1 MRVRCV
7 PGKQGLLKAV
17 SRIVAVVFAV
27 SSVVPPGPVMAQ
39 TAGISLPAPRQMLS
53 ATGAYRPAVIKG
65 LMVHPENPL
74 EFDFII
80 ETGEGR
86 QSDDQLS
93 ADTNRLVK
101 YFLTALTIPE
111 EEMWVN
117 LSPYEGN
124 RIVGERF
131 GDTAMGH
138 DLLAQDYILKQLTS
152 SLMYPDEALG
162 EEFWARVHQKAQARF
177 GTTDIP
183 MNTFNKVWIVPDT
196 ATVYEKNNTAFVLES
211 RLKVMLEEDYAALA
225 ANTNGRGMNLSA
237 EPGRE
242 RVVSG
247 VSSDVIR
254 EIIIPELEM
263 EINQGRH
270 FAALRQIYHSLVL
283 AAWFKANLRETLL
296 GKVYVDQS
304 KTRGVDLPDPS
315 VNRQIFDRYVEAFR
329 KGVYD
334 FIREDYDPD
343 TDSVIPRRYF
353 SGGGDMRA
361 VREIVRRGTIKA
373 DAPVDGAVLARI
385 RPLIDTVM
393 QSRYVSSTVR
403 LYDVGAGARRD
414 DIEALQFAPAADAAV
429 LADQAGKYRPIH
441 QVIFDDYR
449 WAQIAREA
457 IVHSELNDL
466 GVDGQEDWFRNH
478 FADWVDS
485 HLTGTQNEGLRKGVR
500 QAVGDFVEDVNLYKL
515 SINGA
520 YPFDLGFSNVARDYL
535 YRLSEMNRLAARGQS
550 VAEEI
555 VAYSADAEVKAL
567 IEPLVD
573 GKLPVF
579 ADVVLES
586 LIPALAREGND
597 PNAQVALG
605 AGGLG
610 FLDGETVA
618 GIKENLKGN
627 WGATDGYAGL
637 SALPL
642 YEVFQRRTIAPQEV
656 DWDNQQDIK
665 PFMITDSQGR
675 RRPMTFKVNFKG
687 KIHHEGREMHIRN
700 DLQKK
705 LRLRADEVSRYWN
718 KLIELGII
726 EEVSKRGKIVGD
738 IGKILRAH
746 HHDFDGRQQE
756 IYNLLAA
763 LKAETRPEGMDYE
776 VQVYIVNNNGTP
788 QFGLRAPKFDIFHHL
803 YPGGDQQWIQYAF
816 YGKAYVQLLRE
827 LGVAPDVIMLNE
839 GQTVFAAIEMINDI
853 NRAKLLGA
861 RSMFEDVKVVYK
873 THTPN
878 PAALPI
884 YSDVA
889 RLRGMLGWDMVP
901 NDLLTNMYNQ
911 TMFYAPKA
919 LADLADLIIAV
930 SDENAQVARRIIVPG
945 FDVEGAQNG
954 SMPQDWYPE
963 ALAGLVAERG
973 YQGVTG
979 EELYAIRREAKLA
992 LNDNLVQLLG
1002 DVMGRDKVPQFA
1014 DLENRPL
1021 VGLLRRM
1028 VRYKGQGMLV
1038 PLIEWIV
1045 GDPDKQYFDFND
1057 KLLGYGLGA
1066 NLLLGGEAQD
1076 EYGEEWVARFKRMQ
1090 AGAFTPE
1097 DLAEIDNLSLQQVR
1111 EVWDLLRE
1119 DGLILPRA
1127 GGFQA
1132 AGNWHVLRDGQAE
1145 IGGQTVAARYR
1156 GYHEFIYKMFERLQN
1171 LKGKVIYIEKTGK
1184 NVMKAA
1190 TTAVDL
1196 WLSMPDPTQ
1205 EASGTSH
1212 QRVGLAGGLN
1222 VGVKGAGF
1230 DIQIEH
1236 GVNGWIIDAFPEIDT
1251 DELIDMF
1258 NVGVR
1263 SEHREEV
1270 QRNMHEYWERA
1281 RPLLRDYIREAVG
1294 LYRAYVNSRQ
1304 LETQDDRWI
1313 TMLKSAFDQAHET
1326 VTIAHNNIRNKM
1338 AFDAA
1343 LDGSGTYGIRRRKQL
1358 GEEILIAMGPV
1369 INVLV
1374 NSRLSGVDAEQTADH
1389 IRVLGAYLAQEGDA
1403 PAVPQALG
1411 ESAAT
1416 LQTAQK
1422 AIAAAIAGRQAVPRV
1437 VRDLIV
1443 EELATVVPFRVQR
1456 AQAGRDN
1463 AVLVV
1468 DDSVREAVESA
1479 GDPVTVEKYHS
1490 RGGEVA
1496 MIESTY
1502 DPATGRT
1509 RHLSYGRQG
1518 VAPYFNILVEGD
1530 QRDESTD
1537 AIIGLYE
1544 GGGYISESSTRLS
1557 KAAALDGRQI
1567 TIDSRYDAQSNRTTH
1582 TFAGITT
1589 GPRQERVP
1597 GFELVEPEHGYFVQR
1612 SGMEIVALRA
1622 KGYYPD
1628 VALMAA
1634 PGAADVKGGEQKY
1647 GGIDLNIQLLDLQ
1660 IRRDETG
1667 IPLPVTQQ
1675 PLEDLHIEGF
1685 VPVIINIVPLNN
1697 LPLILGMDN
1706 NSPVRDNDSGD
1717 QRMAE
1722 AAAINRNDRS

>member
-1 MRVRCV
+1 MRFFSSSSI
-7 PGKQGLLKAV
+7 
-17 SRIVAVVFAV
+17 SRLQRVLNQFVIAALVV

-39 TAGISLPAPRQMLS
+39 TARIALPAPRQMLS
-53 ATGAYRPAVIKG
+53 ATETFRPAVIKG
-65 LMVHPENPL
+65 LTVHPENPL
-74 EFDFII
+74 EFEFIVD
-80 ETGEGR
+80 TGDARLRDER
-86 QSDDQLS
+86 LS
-93 ADTNRLVK
+93 AETNRLVK

-117 LSPYEGN
+117 LSPYEES
-124 RIVGERF
+124 RIAGERF
-131 GDTAMGH
+131 GQTAMGH

-152 SLMYPDEALG
+152 SLMYPGEELG
-162 EEFWARVHQKAQARF
+162 EEFWARVHRKARARF
-177 GTTDIP
+177 GTSDIP

-196 ATVYEKNNTAFVLES
+196 ATIYEKNNTAFVLES
-211 RLKVMLEEDYAALA
+211 RLKVMLEEDYAAFI
-225 ANTNGRGMNLSA
+225 ANTNGRGMNLSTA
-237 EPGRE
+237 PGKAQA
-242 RVVSG
+242 VSG

-254 EIIIPELEM
+254 EIIIPELEK
-263 EINQGRH
+263 EINHGRH

-296 GKVYVDQS
+296 GQVYVDQR
-304 KTRGVDLPDPS
+304 KTRGVDLPDPA

-334 FIREDYDPD
+334 FIREDYDAG
-343 TDSVIPRRYF
+343 TDRVVPRRYF

-385 RPLIDTVM
+385 RPMMEVLM
-393 QSRYVSSTVR
+393 ESRFVSSTVR
-403 LYDVGAGARRD
+403 LYDVGSRARPD
-414 DIEALQFAPAADAAV
+414 DIDSIQFSAEADAAALSE
-429 LADQAGKYRPIH
+429 LASKYQPIH
-441 QVIFDDYR
+441 RVVFDDYR
-449 WAQIAREA
+449 WGQIAREA

-478 FADWVDS
+478 FADWVDT
-485 HLTGTQNEGLRKGVR
+485 HLTGPEHGGLREAVR
-500 QAVGDFVEDVNLYKL
+500 RNIAGFVEDVNLYKHH
-515 SINGA
+515 INKS

-535 YRLSEMNRLAARGQS
+535 NRLGEMTRLAGRAHT

-555 VAYSADAEVKAL
+555 MAYSTNSELKSL
-567 IEPLVD
+567 IGPLVD

-642 YEVFQRRTIAPQEV
+642 YEVFQRRTIPPQEV
-656 DWDNQQDIK
+656 DWDSQQDIQ
-665 PFMITDSQGR
+665 PFTVTDSSGR
-675 RRPMTFKVNFKG
+675 RRHMTFKVNFKG

-700 DLQKK
+700 DLQHK
-705 LRLRADEVSRYWN
+705 LRLRADQVSRYWN
-718 KLIELGII
+718 KLIELGVI

-738 IGKILRAH
+738 ISKVLRVQH
-746 HHDFDGRQQE
+746 QDFDGRQQE
-756 IYNLLAA
+756 IYNLLSA
-763 LKAETRPEGMDYE
+763 LRAETRPEGMDYE
-776 VQVYIVNNNGTP
+776 VQVYVVNNNGTP

-827 LGVAPDVIMLNE
+827 LGVAPDVMMLNE

-853 NRAKLLGA
+853 NRAKLLGT
-861 RSMFEDVKVVYK
+861 RSMFADVKIVYK

-901 NDLLTNMYNQ
+901 QDLLTKMYDQ

-919 LADLADLIIAV
+919 LADLSDLIIAV

-963 ALAGLVAERG
+963 ALAALVADRG
-973 YQGVTG
+973 YEGVTG
-979 EELYAIRREAKLA
+979 EELYAIRREAKVA
-992 LNDNLVQLLG
+992 LNDNLVRLLG
-1002 DVMGRDKVPQFA
+1002 DDMGRDKVPQFD

-1045 GDPDKQYFDFND
+1045 GDPDKRYFDFND

-1090 AGAFTPE
+1090 SGAFTPE
-1097 DLAEIDNLSLQQVR
+1097 DLSEIDNLTLNQVR
-1111 EVWDLLRE
+1111 EVWGQLRE
-1119 DGLILPRA
+1119 DGLITPRS
-1127 GGFQA
+1127 GGFVA
-1132 AGNWHVLRDGQAE
+1132 TGNWRILQDGEAE
-1145 IGGQTVAARYR
+1145 ISGQSVAERYR
-1156 GYHEFIYKMFERLQN
+1156 GYHEFLFKMFDRLQN

-1236 GVNGWIIDAFPEIDT
+1236 GVNGWIIDAFPETST

-1281 RPLLRDYIREAVG
+1281 RPLLRDYIRDAVG
-1294 LYRAYVNSRQ
+1294 LYRAYVGTLQ
-1304 LETQDDRWI
+1304 QDEPDKRWI
-1313 TMLKSAFDQAHET
+1313 DMLKSAFDQAHET
-1326 VTIAHNNIRNKM
+1326 VTIGHNNIRNKM

-1343 LDGSGTYGIRRRKQL
+1343 LDGSGTQGIRRRKNL
-1358 GEEILIAMGPV
+1358 GEAVLVAMGPV
-1369 INVLV
+1369 INALV
-1374 NSRLSGVDAEQTADH
+1374 ATRLRGTDPGQTADH
-1389 IRVLGAYLAQEGDA
+1389 IGELSVYLTREDG
-1403 PAVPQALG
+1403 
-1411 ESAAT
+1411 SAAIPDALADFAAD
-1416 LQTAQK
+1416 LQDAQK
-1422 AIAAAIAGRQAVPRV
+1422 NIVAAVRQGNKDPEAVREWIAA
-1437 VRDLIV
+1437 
-1443 EELATVVPFRVQR
+1443 ELAVVVPFRVQR
-1456 AQAGRDN
+1456 VEAGRDH

-1468 DDSVREAVESA
+1468 DDAVRDAEVPA
-1479 GDPVTVEKYHS
+1479 GDPVSVAKYHS
-1490 RGGEVA
+1490 VGGEVA
-1496 MIESTY
+1496 LIESTY
-1502 DPATGRT
+1502 DPASDRT

-1530 QRDESTD
+1530 QRERSTD
-1537 AIIGLYE
+1537 DIIALYE

-1557 KAAALDGRQI
+1557 KTALLDGREI

-1582 TFAGITT
+1582 TYAGITS
-1589 GPRQERVP
+1589 GPRRDRVA
-1597 GFELVEPEHGYFVQR
+1597 GFELVEPESGFFVQR
-1612 SGMEIVALRA
+1612 TGHEIMALRA
-1622 KGYYPD
+1622 RGYYPD
-1628 VALMAA
+1628 AA
-1634 PGAADVKGGEQKY
+1634 QLSAENAAQFTGGEQKV
-1647 GGIDLNIQLLDLQ
+1647 GGIDLNIGLLDLQ
-1660 IRRDETG
+1660 IKRDQAG
-1667 IPLPVTQQ
+1667 MPLPVQQQ
-1675 PLEDLHIEGF
+1675 PMEEMHIEGF

-1697 LPLILGMDN
+1697 LPLLLGMDN
-1706 NSPVRDNDSGD
+1706 QPEIHDKTDGQLIAGRPE
-1717 QRMAE
+1717 RITE
-1722 AAAINRNDRS
+1722 DRS